1 MACNRALQ
9 LVSEPV
15 VVCATLSTDQVL
27 VAKLN
32 KSLGLG
38 STTPPEHAEYH
49 VSALLPL
56 TDLRPELTLILG
68 TGRG

>member
-1 MACNRALQ
+1 MACDRALQ

-15 VVCATLSTDQVL
+15 VVCATLSTDQML
-27 VAKLN
+27 VTKLN
-32 KSLGLG
+32 KS
-38 STTPPEHAEYH
+38 TTPPQNAEYH